1 MSFLSQPTISVYVFS
16 SGFSFLCVLVISP
29 LWNLNSVF
37 VCFSEEFLSWL
48 VVCVLDSTR
57 GGGQNFGIF
66 SKNAFFIG
74 LTFVMHYGKQDF
86 GFETY
91 LFIAHNWW
99 LLDGKLL
106 FFDRKWGWGV

>member
-1 MSFLSQPTISVYVFS
+1 M
-16 SGFSFLCVLVISP
+16 
-29 LWNLNSVF
+29 
-37 VCFSEEFLSWL
+37 
-48 VVCVLDSTR
+48 LDSTR

-106 FFDRKWGWGV
+106 FFDRKWGWGVLAGEIGVLSRFGIAFSGSTLGFQDGFGRFIERNFENFKSIAEKN